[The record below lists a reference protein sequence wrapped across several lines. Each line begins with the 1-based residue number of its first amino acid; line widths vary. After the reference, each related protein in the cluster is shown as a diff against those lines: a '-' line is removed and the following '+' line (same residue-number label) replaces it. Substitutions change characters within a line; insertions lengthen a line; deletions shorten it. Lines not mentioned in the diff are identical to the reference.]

1 MTDSNSATR
10 KAFIYYLKSV
20 EKLKRVEKNQLIK
33 NANARSYFN
42 TASTDGRRPRNFRI
56 EIQRV
61 ESFFFSL
68 PSVSLLFFKKE
79 KKCCIEMEKIYT
91 EKRTYSTQPSL
102 NPKN

>member
-42 TASTDGRRPRNFRI
+42 TASKDGRRPRNF
-56 EIQRV
+56 
-61 ESFFFSL
+61 
-68 PSVSLLFFKKE
+68 KD
-79 KKCCIEMEKIYT
+79 
-91 EKRTYSTQPSL
+91 
-102 NPKN
+102 